1 MRNQHF
7 KFVLEFAT
15 SLIILF
21 FLYACSEKNE
31 TTEDYLKTKESSPVL
46 TKNIKDL
53 AGKTDLLTVSDVES
67 VSGLRN
73 INLVEKGSIT
83 GAGGNLN
90 FAYNNK
96 MFVMVI
102 IAGMDEFNEWK
113 TMEGFASEKIYEIGD
128 EAYSAPGGKTQ
139 YVVFFRKGN
148 QVVSISSFLD
158 SETLNPYLSIEQLGK
173 LAKIIVS
180 RM

>member
-1 MRNQHF
+1 MKNQHF
-7 KFVLEFAT
+7 KFVCELAT
-15 SLIILF
+15 SFMIFL
-21 FLYACSEKNE
+21 FLYACGEKNE
-31 TTEDYLKTKESSPVL
+31 STEDYLKTNESSTLL
-46 TKNIKDL
+46 TKDIKDL

-67 VSGLRN
+67 VSDLNG
-73 INLVEKGSIT
+73 IKLVEKGSLT
-83 GAGGNLN
+83 GAGGSLN

-96 MFVMVI
+96 MFVMVM

-113 TMEGFASEKIYEIGD
+113 TMEGFVFEKLPDVGD

-139 YVVFFRKGN
+139 YAVFFRKGN

-158 SETLNPYLSIEQLGK
+158 SETMNPYLSIPQLSK
-173 LAKIIVS
+173 LARIIVS